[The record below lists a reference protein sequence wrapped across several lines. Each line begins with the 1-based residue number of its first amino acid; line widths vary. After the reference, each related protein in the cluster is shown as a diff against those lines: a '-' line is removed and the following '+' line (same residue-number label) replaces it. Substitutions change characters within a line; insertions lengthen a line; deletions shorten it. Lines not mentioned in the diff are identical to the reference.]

1 MKRAV
6 GRGPVVDGPRD
17 FFRIGCGVAALLDT
31 LDDVVLGRL
40 LFRAWRL
47 RAVVLEAP
55 DPPGRDRFYRIQ
67 LSMGTLLLA
76 SSTYPGRRPLVAVGR
91 SAQRHEALAVGD
103 GRK

>member
-40 LFRAWRL
+40 LF
-47 RAVVLEAP
+47 
-55 DPPGRDRFYRIQ
+55 
-67 LSMGTLLLA
+67 
-76 SSTYPGRRPLVAVGR
+76 
-91 SAQRHEALAVGD
+91 
-103 GRK
+103 